1 MMAINVGVRWVGLLI
16 IWGATLLPTRAQS
29 PTRSETTVDDAP
41 RKSSLVED
49 VAKQDDSDAQ
59 WIWSPAHEKNEVPV
73 GDCYFRKSFKL
84 GNPELGEVQITADNQ
99 FQLFVNG
106 QPVGQGVDWRQL
118 DVYDI
123 SEHLQKGVNTIAVQ
137 VTNIDEGS
145 AGLVARVLVK
155 ETGGTFTSYS
165 TNDTWKTS
173 VRRYQNW
180 TTPTF
185 PESEWIAATSY
196 GQLGAA
202 LPWGDEIVF
211 AGEGARF
218 QIPEDFVIERLMRD
232 EEVGSL
238 IAMAFDS
245 RGNILASRE
254 GGPLL
259 QLTDSDDNGTHDTV
273 KVYCDKITNTQG
285 ILALG
290 SRVFAVGDGPEG
302 VGLYRL
308 RDADRNGIAEEI
320 TKLIPIRGSKGE
332 HGAHAVRLGPDGL
345 LYVVLGNHT
354 RVGVRP
360 GPRSP
365 YRNWYEGDLVQPR
378 QEDPHGHAAGIP
390 APGGTIFRTDANGSI
405 VELVAGGLRNPY
417 DFAFSADGELFTYDA
432 DMEWD
437 LGAPWYRPT
446 RLNHVTPGAEFGW
459 RSGWA
464 KWPEHFLDNLPAMTD
479 IGPGSP
485 TGLEFYNHTAYPEQY
500 RGALFGCDWATGRI
514 HCVRLEQSGATYR
527 GKSEVFV
534 AGRPLNATDISVG
547 PDGAIYFC
555 TGGRG
560 TDGGVYRVRW
570 TGKAAGEEL
579 AQEQGIDRALRQP
592 QLEADWSRAR
602 IAGVKVS
609 LAEDWGPQLVAAAR
623 DTARTLNER
632 RQALDLMMYF
642 GPRPSDEL
650 LLELSQDSQ
659 SQMRAKAVQLMFNCR
674 SEACQERLN
683 AALEDKDP
691 RVRRVA
697 CEALTRSGL
706 PTSVGTVAKLLSD
719 DDRFVAFAARRSLEQ
734 LPTHLWEELVLND
747 LDTGGFCQGAVS
759 LLACRRDAE
768 TANKILARCQS
779 LLGSTEAGQP
789 NDLVDLLRVT
799 QLALIHGQLAADD
812 VPELGGKLLSEY
824 PSDNH
829 RADRELVQL
838 LVYLQVDGAAQ
849 KFAAQLD
856 TELPN
861 EEKLHLGAYAALLQ
875 QGWNTKSKLALM
887 QLYES
892 ARAFSDGYS
901 VNKYVENFAREFF
914 TKLSLKERR
923 HILAAGEKWP
933 ASALSVL
940 AKLPVNP
947 TSELLTEL
955 RELDQR
961 VQPLCTG
968 DDRYRRL
975 RVGILAVLGRSG
987 EQQSLEYLRNV
998 YRDEP
1003 TWRDPAVMSLTQHPE
1018 GDSWSYLV
1026 ESLSVVRGA
1035 VAREV
1040 LAALAKV
1047 SQRPAEPEPY
1057 RQAILL
1063 GLQLGDDAELSLK
1076 LLNHWA
1082 GQPEVEESADHAQ
1095 QLARWQAWYAENF
1108 PTAPPAELPVDSG
1121 RDKWSYEE
1129 LLTYLESGAVRKASA
1144 QRGALAFT
1152 TAQCIKC
1159 HRCGAN
1165 GETVGPDLTNV
1176 AKRFQKKE
1184 ILESIIYPSHVIS
1197 DQYASRKVLS
1207 NGRTFVGLV
1216 APRGSEGITVL
1227 VSDGQQIELAHEE
1240 IEQILPS
1247 QVSSMPA
1254 GLLNSLTLEQV
1265 ADLFAFLAQ
1274 ADRASIAEKP
1284 QASKR

>member
-1 MMAINVGVRWVGLLI
+1 MKAVTVGVRVLGVLI
-16 IWGATLLPTRAQS
+16 LSGWTALFSYA
-29 PTRSETTVDDAP
+29 ETPVEETPGEDALV
-41 RKSSLVED
+41 KETLVED
-49 VAKQDDSDAQ
+49 VAQQDDGDAQ
-59 WIWSPAHEKNEVPV
+59 WIWSPAHTKNKAPV

-84 GNPELGEVQITADNQ
+84 GAPELGEVQITADNQ

-106 QPVGQGVDWRQL
+106 QPVGQGADWRQL

-123 SEHLQKGVNTIAVQ
+123 SEHLRKGVNTIAVQ

-155 ETGGTFTSYS
+155 EQGGTFASYS
-165 TNDTWKTS
+165 TNHSWKTS

-185 PESEWIAATSY
+185 PESEWIAAASY

-218 QIPEDFVIERLMRD
+218 QIPEEFVIERLMRD

-238 IAMAFDS
+238 IAMTFDS

-259 QLTDSDDNGTHDTV
+259 LLTDSDDNGTHDTV
-273 KVYCDKITNTQG
+273 NVFCDKITNTQG

-290 SRVFAVGDGPEG
+290 TRVFAVGDGPEG
-302 VGLYRL
+302 VALYRL
-308 RDADRNGIAEEI
+308 RDADRDGVAEEI
-320 TKLIPIRGSKGE
+320 VKLVPIRGSKGE

-345 LYVVLGNHT
+345 LYVILGNHT

-390 APGGTIFRTDANGSI
+390 APGGTIFRTDANGSF
-405 VELVAGGLRNPY
+405 VELVAGGFRNPY
-417 DFAFSADGELFTYDA
+417 DFAFSADGELFTYDS

-446 RLNHVTPGAEFGW
+446 RFNHVTPGADFGW

-464 KWPEHFLDNLPAMTD
+464 KWPEYYLDNLPAMAN

-485 TGLEFYNHTAYPEQY
+485 TGMEFYNHNVYPETY

-514 HCVRLEQSGATYR
+514 HCVRLERSGATYR

-534 AGRPLNATDISVG
+534 AGRPLNATDIAVG
-547 PDGAIYFC
+547 PDGALYFC

-560 TDGGVYRVRW
+560 TDGGVYRVRF
-570 TGKAAGEEL
+570 TGETASEGVAT
-579 AQEQGIDRALRQP
+579 EQGIDRALRQP
-592 QLEADWSRAR
+592 QLDADWARASV
-602 IAGVKVS
+602 AGVRVS
-609 LAEDWGPQLVAAAR
+609 LGENWGPQLQAAAGDADR
-623 DTARTLNER
+623 IAAER
-632 RQALDLMMYF
+632 QRALDLMVYF

-650 LLELSQDSQ
+650 LLELSQDPVADV
-659 SQMRAKAVQLMFNCR
+659 RAKAVQLMFNCTTQD
-674 SEACQERLN
+674 CQQRLV
-683 AALEDKDP
+683 ALLEDDDA
-691 RVRRVA
+691 RVRRIA
-697 CEALTRSGL
+697 CETLARGGF
-706 PTSVGTVAKLLSD
+706 PTSVETHVRMLSD
-719 DDRFVAFAARRSLEQ
+719 DDRFVALAARRTLEQ
-734 LPTHLWEELVLND
+734 LPTHLWDSQVLNNPSVR
-747 LDTGGFCQGAVS
+747 GFCQGTVS
-759 LLACRRDAE
+759 LLACRSDAE
-768 TANKILARCQS
+768 TAEKVLARCQE
-779 LLGSTEAGQP
+779 LLQPTEDMQQ
-789 NDLVDLLRVT
+789 DELVGLLRAV
-799 QLALIHGQLAADD
+799 QLALIHGKLAAADA
-812 VPELGGKLLSEY
+812 PELGGRLLAKY
-824 PSDNH
+824 PSGKH
-829 RADRELVQL
+829 EADRELVRL
-838 LVYLQVDGAAQ
+838 LVYLQVDGAAP

-856 TELPN
+856 NDLPD
-861 EEKLHLGAYAALLQ
+861 EEKLHLGAYAAYLQ
-875 QGWNTKSKLALM
+875 RGWDTNSKLALM
-887 QLYES
+887 QYYEA
-892 ARAFSDGYS
+892 ARALSDGYS
-901 VNKYVENFAREFF
+901 VSAYVENFAREFF
-914 TKLSLKERR
+914 TKLSLKERH
-923 HILAAGEKWP
+923 HILAAGERWP

-940 AKLPVNP
+940 AKLPVSP
-947 TSELLTEL
+947 DSELLAEL

-961 VQPLCTG
+961 VQPLCPA

-987 EQQSLEYLRNV
+987 EDQSLEYLRGV

-1003 TWRDPAVMSLTQHPE
+1003 SWRDPAVMSLTQHPE
-1018 GDSWSYLV
+1018 GESWSYLV
-1026 ESLSVVRGA
+1026 ESLKVVRGS

-1040 LAALAKV
+1040 LATLAKV
-1047 SQRPAEPEPY
+1047 PQRPSEPEPY
-1057 RQAILL
+1057 RQVILL
-1063 GLQLGDDAELSLK
+1063 GLQLGDGANLSLE
-1076 LLNHWA
+1076 LLNHWS
-1082 GQPEVEESADHAQ
+1082 GQPASDGSENHAE
-1095 QLARWQAWYAENF
+1095 QLARWQNWYAKNF
-1108 PTAPPAELPVDSG
+1108 PSAPPAELPVDSG
-1121 RDKWSYEE
+1121 QDKWSYEE
-1129 LLTYLESGAVRKASA
+1129 LLTYLESGAARNASIE
-1144 QRGALAFT
+1144 RGEKAFT

-1159 HRCGAN
+1159 HRCGLQ
-1165 GETVGPDLTNV
+1165 GETLGPDLTTV

-1207 NGRTFVGLV
+1207 NGRAFTGLV

-1227 VSDGQQIELAHEE
+1227 VDDGEKIELAHED

-1247 QVSSMPA
+1247 QLSAMPT

-1265 ADLFAFLAQ
+1265 ADLFAFLNQ
-1274 ADRASIAEKP
+1274 DDRPSIAEKP

>member
-1 MMAINVGVRWVGLLI
+1 MKAVAVGVRWFGVLI
-16 IWGATLLPTRAQS
+16 LSGWMALPSCA
-29 PTRSETTVDDAP
+29 ETPAKDAP
-41 RKSSLVED
+41 SKDTLVKDTLVENVAGEDD
-49 VAKQDDSDAQ
+49 VDAQ
-59 WIWSPAHEKNEVPV
+59 WIWSPAHAKNEVPV

-84 GNPELGEVQITADNQ
+84 GSPELGEVQITADND

-106 QPVGQGVDWRQL
+106 QPVGQGADWRQL
-118 DVYDI
+118 EVYDI
-123 SEHLQKGVNTIAVQ
+123 SKQLQKGVNTIAVQ

-145 AGLVARVLVK
+145 AGLVARVLIK
-155 ETGGTFTSYS
+155 EAGGTFTSYS
-165 TNDTWKTS
+165 TNKTWKTS

-185 PESEWIAATSY
+185 PESEWIAAASY

-218 QIPEDFVIERLMRD
+218 QIPDEFTIERLMRD

-238 IAMAFDS
+238 IAMTFDS

-259 QLTDSDDNGTHDTV
+259 LLTDSDDNGTHDSVTV
-273 KVYCDKITNTQG
+273 FCDKITNTQG

-290 SRVFAVGDGPEG
+290 TRVFAVGDGPEG
-302 VGLYRL
+302 VALYRL
-308 RDADRNGIAEEI
+308 RDADRDGLAEEI
-320 TKLIPIRGSKGE
+320 TKLVPIRGSKGE

-345 LYVVLGNHT
+345 LYVILGNHT

-390 APGGTIFRTDANGSI
+390 APGGTIFRTDANGSF
-405 VELVAGGLRNPY
+405 VELVAGGFRNPY

-446 RLNHVTPGAEFGW
+446 RLNHVTAGAEFGW

-464 KWPEHFLDNLPAMTD
+464 KWPEHFLDSLPAMTD

-485 TGLEFYNHTAYPEQY
+485 TGLEFYNHTVYPEQY

-514 HCVRLEQSGATYR
+514 HCVRLERSGATYR

-570 TGKAAGEEL
+570 TGESTSGELEL
-579 AQEQGIDRALRQP
+579 EQGIDRALRQP
-592 QLEADWSRAR
+592 QLDADWARAR
-602 IAGVKVS
+602 VAGVRVS
-609 LAEDWGPQLVAAAR
+609 LGANWEEELQAAAR
-623 DTARTLNER
+623 DTNRVGAER
-632 RQALDLMMYF
+632 QRALDLMVYF

-650 LLELSQDSQ
+650 LLELSQDTAAEV
-659 SQMRAKAVQLMFNCR
+659 RAKAVQLMFNCTT
-674 SEACQERLN
+674 EACQHRLV
-683 AALEDKDP
+683 ALLEDDDP
-691 RVRRVA
+691 RVRRIA
-697 CEALTRSGL
+697 CETLARSGM
-706 PTSVGTVAKLLSD
+706 PTSVETHVRMLSD
-719 DDRFVAFAARRSLEQ
+719 DDRFVALAARRSLEQ
-734 LPTHLWEELVLND
+734 LPTHLWDESVLND
-747 LDTGGFCQGAVS
+747 PDISGFCQGAVS

-768 TANKILARCQS
+768 TAEEVLTRCQS
-779 LLGSTEAGQP
+779 LLDSVDAHQE
-789 NDLVDLLRVT
+789 NELVDLLRAV
-799 QLALIHGQLAADD
+799 QLALIHGKLAAAD
-812 VPELGGKLLSEY
+812 VPGLDDKLLAKY
-824 PSDNH
+824 PSGNH
-829 RADRELVQL
+829 EADRELVRL
-838 LVYLQVDGAAQ
+838 LVYLQVNGAAQ
-849 KFAAQLD
+849 KFAYQLD
-856 TELPN
+856 SDLPN
-861 EEKLHLGAYAALLQ
+861 DEKLHLGAYAAHLQ
-875 QGWNTKSKLALM
+875 RGWDTKSKLALM
-887 QLYES
+887 KYYEA
-892 ARAFSDGYS
+892 ARALSDGYS
-901 VNKYVENFAREFF
+901 VSAYVENFAREFF

-923 HILAAGEKWP
+923 HILAAGERWP

-940 AKLPVNP
+940 AKLPVSP
-947 TSELLTEL
+947 DSELLTEL

-961 VQPLCTG
+961 VRPLCAA
-968 DDRYRRL
+968 DDRFRRL
-975 RVGILAVLGRSG
+975 RVGILAVLGRSD
-987 EQQSLEYLRNV
+987 EEQSLQYLREI

-1003 TWRDPAVMSLTQHPE
+1003 DWRDPVAMTLTQHPE
-1018 GDSWSYLV
+1018 GESWSYLV
-1026 ESLSVVRGA
+1026 ESLKVVRGS

-1040 LAALAKV
+1040 LAALV
-1047 SQRPAEPEPY
+1047 QVPQRPREPEPY
-1057 RQAILL
+1057 RQVILL
-1063 GLQLGDDAELSLK
+1063 GLQLGDGANLALE
-1076 LLNHWA
+1076 LLNHWS
-1082 GQPEVEESADHAQ
+1082 GQPAADESQDPAERLAQ
-1095 QLARWQAWYAENF
+1095 WQAWYAKNF
-1108 PTAPPAELPVDSG
+1108 PSAPPAELPVDSG

-1129 LLTYLESGAVRKASA
+1129 LLTYLESSAARNASA
-1144 QRGALAFT
+1144 QRGEVAFT

-1159 HRCGAN
+1159 HRCGSR
-1165 GETVGPDLTNV
+1165 GETLGPDLSTV

-1184 ILESIIYPSHVIS
+1184 ILESVIYPSHVIS
-1197 DQYASRKVLS
+1197 DQYASRTVLS
-1207 NGRTFVGLV
+1207 NGRTFTGLV
-1216 APRGSEGITVL
+1216 TPRGSEGVTVL
-1227 VSDGQQIELAHEE
+1227 MNDGEQLELAHEE

-1247 QVSSMPA
+1247 SVSSMPT

-1265 ADLFAFLAQ
+1265 ADLFAFLGKNHRPSVAEEN
-1274 ADRASIAEKP
+1274 RAS
-1284 QASKR
+1284 QR